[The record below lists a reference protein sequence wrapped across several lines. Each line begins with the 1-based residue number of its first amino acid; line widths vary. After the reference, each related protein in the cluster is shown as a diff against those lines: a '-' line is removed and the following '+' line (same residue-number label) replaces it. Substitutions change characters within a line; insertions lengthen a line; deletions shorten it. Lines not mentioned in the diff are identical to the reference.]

1 MREPHTLPLCIS
13 VHWALVAGR
22 ESVHNATMT
31 LKNAA
36 ALALIGALLL
46 TVLLAVDFL
55 QTVLGILADAIPA
68 VELLRSLVYL
78 FASLGLTVFFYVF
91 HKAQS
96 R

>member
-1 MREPHTLPLCIS
+1 MCIS
-13 VHWALVAGR
+13 VRRALVAGS

-46 TVLLAVDFL
+46 TVLLAADFIR
-55 QTVLGILADAIPA
+55 TVLGILGGAIPA
-68 VELLRSLVYL
+68 MELLRSLVYL

-91 HKAQS
+91 HKTQS